1 MNLKKPFINCF
12 QLLTIP
18 YNHLRYMG
26 HPNAKVARYTHTVF
40 VAFMT
45 SGKDLNQSERDLLKE
60 QLVYYYIHR
69 SLEVLILLLY

>member
-1 MNLKKPFINCF
+1 
-12 QLLTIP
+12 
-18 YNHLRYMG
+18 MG